1 MFNEL
6 FEAEPVFYL
15 NQMMCPRLCAEIRK
29 LNICKLALRFFIK
42 EYTLKISSYH
52 KFAVFIRVVVYLA
65 EWLNIHLYLCHLCHT
80 FCIISAWVHVPV
92 MHKIVAFL
100 FMIYFGKIAKIVP
113 ELLGKGQVRP
123 CIFVWANLVLEL

>member
-1 MFNEL
+1 
-6 FEAEPVFYL
+6 
-15 NQMMCPRLCAEIRK
+15 
-29 LNICKLALRFFIK
+29 
-42 EYTLKISSYH
+42 
-52 KFAVFIRVVVYLA
+52 
-65 EWLNIHLYLCHLCHT
+65 
-80 FCIISAWVHVPV
+80 

>member
-65 EWLNIHLYLCHLCHT
+65 E
-80 FCIISAWVHVPV
+80 
-92 MHKIVAFL
+92 
-100 FMIYFGKIAKIVP
+100 
-113 ELLGKGQVRP
+113 
-123 CIFVWANLVLEL
+123 